1 MVINWLISLFWTVH
15 WVCSEG
21 NVVLSSQRRTERTG
35 HNCST
40 QLAHVQLVLTTQNF
54 PPPPWTRVFTV
65 SHFPTPYFHRFSWQP
80 IVVEDLHMTSL
91 KTFPKQLNRRTLSKH
106 GDCDL
111 LSRVDTVRSV
121 KSFSKKESFRDV
133 TVVWLTWSKSVKI
146 SSTRSLDS
154 LLLWGLADAGRAIK
168 HVDRMMRTGTW
179 NVNRENVASID
190 YTYYLLYTL
199 VKWIGGWQYT
209 GDKHIFPGLTNNKC
223 TQLCLTHCL
232 WLFHQFISYIF
243 CKFICK
249 FTFRVTK

>member
-1 MVINWLISLFWTVH
+1 MIINGLISLFWTVH
-15 WVCSEG
+15 WVRSEE

-40 QLAHVQLVLTTQNF
+40 QLAHVQLVLTTQTF
-54 PPPPWTRVFTV
+54 PPPPRTRVFTV
-65 SHFPTPYFHRFSWQP
+65 SHFPFGTLWWQP
-80 IVVEDLHMTSL
+80 IVVDDLHMAIL
-91 KTFPKQLNRRTLSKH
+91 YTFPKQLKDRTWSKH

-146 SSTRSLDS
+146 SFTRSLDS

-179 NVNRENVASID
+179 NVNRENVASI
-190 YTYYLLYTL
+190 
-199 VKWIGGWQYT
+199 K
-209 GDKHIFPGLTNNKC
+209 
-223 TQLCLTHCL
+223 
-232 WLFHQFISYIF
+232 
-243 CKFICK
+243 
-249 FTFRVTK
+249 